1 MKFSK
6 NRLIG
11 IGIIFLLFLF
21 SACGTLN
28 RARITP
34 EEALRKRVTAY
45 WDARVQGDNEKAYE
59 LLEPDAKQTIGLATY
74 VKRTSYSI
82 IVNYKIHDI
91 KVDLEN
97 NDATVRVE
105 RSFRIRPG
113 VIPIKIDKTLEQTAD
128 SRWVFVDG
136 IWYMRYASPKLNFK
150 RPPPAQA
157 GDAKN

>member
-11 IGIIFLLFLF
+11 IGIIFLFFLF

-34 EEALRKRVTAY
+34 EEALQKRVTAY
-45 WDARVQGDNEKAYE
+45 WDARVQGDTEKAYE
-59 LLEPDAKQTIGLATY
+59 LLEPNAKQTTALETY
-74 VKRTSYSI
+74 ARKTRFSI
-82 IVNYKIHDI
+82 ILNYKIHDL

-97 NDATVRVE
+97 NEATVRVE

-113 VIPIKIDKTLEQTAD
+113 SIPYNIDKTLEQTAN

-136 IWYMRYASPKLNFK
+136 RWYMSYASPPLNFMS
-150 RPPPAQA
+150 PPSDQA
-157 GDAKN
+157 KDKKN

>member
-11 IGIIFLLFLF
+11 IGIIFLLFLS

-28 RARITP
+28 SARITP
-34 EEALRKRVTAY
+34 EEALRKRVTGY
-45 WDARVQGDNEKAYE
+45 WDARVQGDTEKAYE

-74 VKRTSYSI
+74 GKRTSHAI

-113 VIPIKIDKTLEQTAD
+113 VVPINVDKTLEQTAD

-136 IWYMRYASPKLNFK
+136 IWYMRYASPQLNFM
-150 RPPPAQA
+150 RPSSDQA
-157 GDAKN
+157 GDEKH